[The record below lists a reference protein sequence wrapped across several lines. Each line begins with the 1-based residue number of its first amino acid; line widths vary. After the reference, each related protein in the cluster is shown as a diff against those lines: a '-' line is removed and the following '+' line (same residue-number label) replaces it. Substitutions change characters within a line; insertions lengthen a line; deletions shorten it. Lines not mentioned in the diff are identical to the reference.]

1 MLRARIEKV
10 NVVASSKKTGPSKSK
25 TLKSKATEANVEDT
39 VIVEG
44 ETSSEVVKDDTS
56 EVAPTDANEEALD
69 VDLPAEDTPNETLEE
84 IAVEADEVVSE
95 ALEAAP
101 ERIEPAPTLASPAQE
116 QGSRFF
122 PLVLGGI
129 IAGGLGFMAA
139 EMNFFGNG
147 DAEITNKLRSD
158 LNTQQERLAALETT
172 EAPVTDLKPLE
183 AQLSDIES
191 RIAALEER
199 PAVVVSEGGDASVAY
214 AAELE
219 TLKSSVEALLSNAK
233 TVEQAT
239 AEAAKAV
246 AAQAAITEIVS
257 AMDAGQP
264 FPDAIATLEGLD
276 LGEIDPALRDVA
288 ADGVA
293 SLSTLQNEF
302 PDQARAALAS
312 ARAGGVQ
319 DGQQGL
325 GGFLKRSLGARSVA
339 PREGD
344 DPDAVLSRAEAAI
357 RTGDLTATLTELD
370 TLPEEAQAAIAD
382 WRAAADARVAA
393 RAVTDALAQRLTAD

>member
-1 MLRARIEKV
+1 M
-10 NVVASSKKTGPSKSK
+10 ASSKKTSPTKNKSP
-25 TLKSKATEANVEDT
+25 KSKAADSKIKDA
-39 VIVEG
+39 VIVED
-44 ETSSEVVKDDTS
+44 ETSSDVAKDETVEIADAETPVVNSDIDQPLGDASVETTDEIANEVEEDIKDVA
-56 EVAPTDANEEALD
+56 EVAP
-69 VDLPAEDTPNETLEE
+69 E
-84 IAVEADEVVSE
+84 IV
-95 ALEAAP
+95 
-101 ERIEPAPTLASPAQE
+101 EPASAPTVQE
-116 QGSRFF
+116 QESRFF

-139 EMNFFGNG
+139 EMDFFGNN
-147 DAEITNKLRSD
+147 DVEITNKLRND
-158 LNTQQERLAALETT
+158 LNTQQERLSALETT
-172 EAPVTDLKPLE
+172 KAPATDLTPLE
-183 AQLSDIES
+183 TELAAIAD
-191 RIAALEER
+191 RITALEER
-199 PAVVVSEGGDASVAY
+199 PVVVGTGDGGAS

-219 TLKSSVEALLSNAK
+219 TLRSSVAALLSNAK
-233 TVEQAT
+233 SVEQAT
-239 AEAAKAV
+239 ADSAKAA
-246 AAQAAITEIVS
+246 AAQTAITKIVS

-264 FPDAIATLEGLD
+264 FPDAISILEGLD

-293 SLSTLQNEF
+293 SLNTLQNDF
-302 PDQARAALAS
+302 PDQARAALAA
-312 ARAGGVQ
+312 ARASGVE

-357 RTGDLTATLTELD
+357 NTGDLTSTLIELD

-393 RAVTDALAQRLTAD
+393 RAATDALAQRLTAD